1 MLRTSL
7 RRIAALRP
15 RFSVR
20 MFSETPA
27 LRSLDTVKIGI
38 LKETDAG
45 ENRVSGSPDSV
56 QKLVKQGY
64 QVVVES
70 GAGLTSKFSDQ
81 QYINI
86 GASIG
91 TTEDIFGCEVIT
103 KVRAPSMEEI
113 SKLNS
118 SHSWISEIKPLRDPA
133 LADAVSKTGA
143 TSYALDC
150 VPRISRA
157 QSMDILS
164 SQANIAGYKAVIEA
178 AAHLPRFF
186 PGQITAAGKVQP
198 AKVFIIG
205 AGVAGLAAIGIAKNM
220 GAVVRCNDTRA
231 VTKEQVESLGGTY
244 VKVPFEESGDGAG
257 GYGKIMS
264 DDFMKAQLQLYAD
277 EAPNVDIIITTALIP
292 GKPAPVLITKAMVDS
307 MRPGSV
313 IVDLAA
319 EAGGNCEYTIPGEK
333 FVTDNGVTIIGYS
346 DLPSRLPT
354 QSSNMFGNN
363 IVKFMGELGDKK
375 KGWMGLNLENEVL
388 RGSVIGN
395 GGAKIWPPPQPVGP
409 PPGAGAVKPAAV
421 VKAEPKVDSPMMK
434 AGKAAVGTGALL
446 ATLAGCGYISPD
458 PTFVQNL
465 TTFSLAGIIGY
476 HVVWGVSPALHSPLM
491 AVTNAVSGMTAV
503 GGLCIMASDCCPTAK
518 VLGAL
523 SMGISCV
530 NIGGGFLVTHRM
542 LNMFKRPQD
551 PPDYASFYGV
561 PALGFVGAATYCKLN
576 GVNDM
581 TQMAYLAGSL
591 GCIGGIS
598 GLANQKTARTGLA
611 YGIIGVSSGMAGCL
625 AATNFS
631 PAMWPVIIGLGGSG
645 IAGGLAIAKK
655 VEVTELPEMV
665 AAFHSLVGLA
675 ATMTAIGSH
684 VNDVDHF
691 AHAANASVHMGAI
704 WAGTFIGIVTF
715 TGSIVAFAKLRGL
728 VDSKPLNLP
737 GKNALNTG
745 MFAASLGM
753 AYSYMNM
760 NMMMPCLLGTTVVG
774 GALGLHTTSS
784 IGGADM
790 PVVIT
795 VLNSY
800 SGWALCA
807 EGFILNND
815 LLTISGALIGSSG
828 AILSHIMCVAMNR
841 SIGNV
846 IFGGWGAGA
855 SGPQMEIV
863 GEAKEINIEGAAEA
877 LASAKEVVVVPGY
890 GMAVAKAQYAI
901 ADITNK
907 LKDNGTRVRFAIHP
921 VAGRMPGQMN
931 VLLAE
936 AGVPYDNVLELD
948 EINDHFGDV
957 DVSIVLGANDTVN
970 SAAEDDPNSPIAGMP
985 VLRVWKGKQTIVMKR
1000 SLGVGYAAV
1009 DNPLFFK
1016 ENTDMLLG
1024 DAKKTC
1030 DSLNAALNDIL
1041 K

>member
-1 MLRTSL
+1 M
-7 RRIAALRP
+7 
-15 RFSVR
+15 R
-20 MFSETPA
+20 MFSESPA
-27 LRSLDTVKIGI
+27 LRSLDTVKIGV

-45 ENRVSGSPDSV
+45 ENRVSGTPTSV
-56 QKLVKQGY
+56 QKLTKDGY
-64 QVVVES
+64 QVVVQS
-70 GAGLTSKFSDQ
+70 GAGLHSKFSDQ
-81 QYINI
+81 EYINA
-86 GASIG
+86 GAAIG
-91 TTEDIFGCEVIT
+91 TLDDVFGCEVVT
-103 KVRAPSMEEI
+103 KVRAPNADQI
-113 SKLNS
+113 SRLNS
-118 SHSWISEIKPLRDPA
+118 SHTWISEIKPGRDPA
-133 LADAVSKTGA
+133 LADAVSQSGA

-178 AAHLPRFF
+178 AASLPRFF
-186 PGQITAAGKVQP
+186 PGQITAAGKVLP
-198 AKVFIIG
+198 AKVFVIG
-205 AGVAGLAAIGIAKNM
+205 AGVAGLAAIGIAKNL

-231 VTKEQVESLGGTY
+231 VTKEQVESQGGTF

-257 GYGKIMS
+257 GYGKVMS
-264 DDFMKAQLQLYAD
+264 EEFTKAQLGLYAT

-292 GKPAPVLITKAMVDS
+292 GKPAPRLITKAMVDS

-319 EAGGNCEYTIPGEK
+319 EAGGNCEYTVPGQK
-333 FVTDNGVTIIGYS
+333 IVTDGGVTVIGYS

-354 QSSNMFGNN
+354 QSSNMFANN
-363 IVKFMGELGDKK
+363 IVKFMGELGNKK
-375 KGWMGLNLENEVL
+375 TGWTGINLENEVL

-395 GGAKIWPPPQPVGP
+395 GGQKIWPPPQPVGP
-409 PPGAGAVKPAAV
+409 PPNAGAVAKPGAAMAAKEEGKV
-421 VKAEPKVDSPMMK
+421 VTPFMKTTKKVI
-434 AGKAAVGTGALL
+434 GTTALL
-446 ATLAGCGYISPD
+446 GVLGYQGYISPD
-458 PTFVQNL
+458 PSYVQSL
-465 TTFSLAGIIGY
+465 TTFSLAGIVGY
-476 HVVWGVSPALHSPLM
+476 HIVWGVVPALHSPLM
-491 AVTNAVSGMTAV
+491 AITNAVSGLTAV

-530 NIGGGFLVTHRM
+530 NIGGGFLVTQRM
-542 LNMFKRPQD
+542 LDMFKRPQD
-551 PPDYASFYGV
+551 PPDYGYLYGV
-561 PALGFVGAATYCKLN
+561 PAAGFIGAATLAKMN
-576 GVNDM
+576 GFHDM

-591 GCIGGIS
+591 GCIGGIA
-598 GLANQKTARTGLA
+598 GLSQQATARTGLA
-611 YGIIGVSSGMAGCL
+611 YGMMGVSTGMAGCL

-631 PAMWPVIIGLGGSG
+631 PAMWPVILGLGGAG
-645 IAGGLAIAKK
+645 FTGGLAIAKK

-684 VNDVDHF
+684 VNDAEHF
-691 AHAANASVHMGAI
+691 HEMASAGVHMGSI

-728 VDSKPLNLP
+728 LDSKPLNLP
-737 GKNALNTG
+737 GKNAINVG

-753 AYSYMNM
+753 CYSYMNM
-760 NMMMPCLLGTTVVG
+760 NMMIPCLLGTSVVG
-774 GALGLHTTSS
+774 GALGAHTTAS

-790 PVVIT
+790 PVVVT

-828 AILSHIMCVAMNR
+828 AILSYIMCVAMNR
-841 SIGNV
+841 SITNV
-846 IFGGWGAGA
+846 LFGGWGAQA
-855 SGPQMEIV
+855 TGPQQEIV
-863 GEAKEINIEGAAEA
+863 GEAKEISLDGTAEA
-877 LASAKEVVVVPGY
+877 LANAKEVVVVPGY

-901 ADITNK
+901 ADIMSK
-907 LKDNGTRVRFAIHP
+907 LNENGCRVRFAIHP

-936 AGVPYDNVLELD
+936 AGVPYDVVMELD
-948 EINDHFGDV
+948 EINEEFPEV

-985 VLRVWKGKQTIVMKR
+985 VLRVWQGKQTIVMKR

-1009 DNPLFFK
+1009 DNPLFYK

-1030 DSLNAALNDIL
+1030 DALNSALGDIL
-1041 K
+1041 KR